1 MVLDYVFV
9 QEEAVGG
16 VVAWLRASYH
26 HLRQPEEGLR
36 RAGQVSGEDGGKSLQ
51 TGPVVPKVL

>member
-26 HLRQPEEGLR
+26 HLRQTYPWLG
-36 RAGQVSGEDGGKSLQ
+36 ASQ
-51 TGPVVPKVL
+51 